1 MAPLVG
7 AISLLWSSI
16 MSNKNG
22 LFHSSLALI
31 GARIFLSTLN
41 EDTSMTVP
49 MKTISAWRPDTKIS
63 EIISL
68 CANSGTSSELFVY
81 QEGDIPS
88 VNQEGVISVPL
99 TRDDTL
105 QLTEQLCDMASAIE
119 KLDYWTMATPLVYS
133 RGWLE
138 LLLPGTP
145 LGDIKEIT
153 IARQFSSQSFRFHI
167 VKGYKANG
175 VSNEAQKNQTPNLS
189 DALSLIAKGFSDL
202 VKIIMAEF
210 K

>member
-1 MAPLVG
+1 
-7 AISLLWSSI
+7 
-16 MSNKNG
+16 
-22 LFHSSLALI
+22 
-31 GARIFLSTLN
+31 
-41 EDTSMTVP
+41 MTVP

-81 QEGDIPS
+81 QKGNIPS

-99 TRDDTL
+99 TKDDIM

-119 KLDYWTMATPLVYS
+119 KLDDYWKMATPLVYS

-153 IARQFSSQSFRFHI
+153 IARKFDTQSGSQSFRFHI

-175 VSNEAQKNQTPNLS
+175 VSNEAKKNQTPNLS
-189 DALSLIAKGFSDL
+189 DALSLIARGFSDL
-202 VKIIMAEF
+202 GKIIMAEF